1 MLYFLLFLFK
11 KSNQMNRNVYKQI
24 NKWIFFALLLF
35 LSKESGTNVQKYA
48 TKATEH
54 RGLAW
59 STTCCEHEQLVMPTH
74 AVTHTPQNQES

>member
-35 LSKESGTNVQKYA
+35 LSKESVTNVQKYA
-48 TKATEH
+48 TKATDI
-54 RGLAW
+54 GD
-59 STTCCEHEQLVMPTH
+59 
-74 AVTHTPQNQES
+74 